1 MTLQIETASVALL
14 DALYEVEKQCFKAE
28 AFSKQQ
34 IRYLLLDYN
43 AFSLVAKVDG
53 QVAGFVIG
61 RLDWVQN
68 QPVGHIMT
76 LDVLPCYRRAGVAER
91 LMVKLEELFRLGGAL
106 ECRLEVRVDNV
117 AALNLYFKLGYRM
130 IGVLENYYESAHGF
144 YLKKNLKRVDSE
156 NSTEK

>member
-76 LDVLPCYRRAGVAER
+76 LDVLPCYRRVGVAER

-117 AALNLYFKLGYRM
+117 AALNLYFKLGYCM
-130 IGVLENYYESAHGF
+130 VGVLENYYESAHGF
-144 YLKKNLKRVDSE
+144 YLKKNLRTVDSE
-156 NSTEK
+156 NLTEK